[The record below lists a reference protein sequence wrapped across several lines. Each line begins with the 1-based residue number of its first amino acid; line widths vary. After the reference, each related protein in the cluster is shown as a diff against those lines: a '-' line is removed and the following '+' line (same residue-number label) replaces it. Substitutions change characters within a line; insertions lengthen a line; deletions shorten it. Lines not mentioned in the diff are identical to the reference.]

1 MKNDQAN
8 QAKPWLAYYDSY
20 VPESVEYEDITIP
33 DFLRNTAN
41 RFPNHTAFIFQ
52 GYKMTYAQ
60 FNDMVSR
67 LATCLTSFGVK
78 KGHSVAILLPNI
90 IPCPVSFYAALK
102 IGAIAVMNNPL
113 YTDRELAHQFND
125 SGAETLITVDLLAN
139 RMIELRKKTGIKRI
153 IYTSIGDYLPF
164 PKSVLFPF
172 VGKKKGLAAD
182 VKPAEGVLKW
192 KEVMAKYP
200 PNDQK
205 ADISVNDVAIY
216 QYTGGTTG
224 VSKGAILTHRNLSS
238 NVQQA
243 DAWTRY
249 KSGEEVMLGALPFF
263 HVMGLTISMNLS
275 IYKGWANILVPKPQP
290 DPLFEVITKFRPTL
304 APLVPTMFIGL
315 LNHPMIDSADL
326 SSIKMCFSGSAP
338 LPVEVIRDFERK
350 TGSVI
355 IEAFGMT
362 ESSPAVLANPMG
374 EGKRKTGS
382 VGVPFPDTICRIVDL
397 GDGETELPPEA
408 EGELVV
414 KGPQVMAGYLN
425 MPEETAKTIVDGWLH
440 SGDIAKMDH
449 DGYFY
454 IVDRV
459 KDMILSG
466 GYNVYPR
473 DIEEVLYENP
483 KVQEACCIGVPH
495 PSRGEQIKAFIV
507 LNENETADEKEIIAF
522 CAERLAKYKLPTMI
536 EFRDELPKSNVG
548 KILRKDLRQMEL
560 KDLEQQ

>member
-1 MKNDQAN
+1 MKDDQAN
-8 QAKPWLAYYDSY
+8 QAKPWLAYYDDY
-20 VPESVEYEDITIP
+20 VPESVDYEDITIP
-33 DFLRNTAN
+33 DFLKHTVE
-41 RFPNHTAFIFQ
+41 RFPDKTAFIFQ
-52 GYKMTYAQ
+52 GYKVTYAR
-60 FNDMVSR
+60 FDDMVSR
-67 LATCLTSFGVK
+67 LAGCLTSFGVK
-78 KGHSVAILLPNI
+78 KGHAVAILLPNI

-102 IGAIAVMNNPL
+102 IGAVAVMNNPL

-125 SGAETLITVDLLAN
+125 SGAEILITLDLLAN
-139 RMIELRKKTGIKRI
+139 RMIDLRDTTGIKKI

-182 VKPAEGVLKW
+182 VKPADGVLKW
-192 KEVMAKYP
+192 KDVMARYP
-200 PNDQK
+200 ANDQQ
-205 ADISVNDVAIY
+205 ADLSVNDVAIY

-243 DAWTRY
+243 DAWTKY
-249 KSGEEVMLGALPFF
+249 KSGEEAMLGALPFF

-290 DPLFEVITKFRPTL
+290 DQLLEAITKFRPTL

-315 LNHPMIDSADL
+315 LNHPEIENSDL

-350 TGSVI
+350 TKSVI

-374 EGKRKTGS
+374 EGRRKTGS

-397 GDGETELPPEA
+397 GDGKTELPPET

-414 KGPQVMAGYLN
+414 RGPQVMAGYLN

-449 DGYFY
+449 DGYFF

-483 KVQEACCIGVPH
+483 KIQEVCCIGVPH
-495 PSRGEQIKAFIV
+495 PSRGEQIKAFVV
-507 LNENETADEKEIIAF
+507 LKENETADEKEMIAF
-522 CAERLAKYKLPTMI
+522 CAERLARYKLPTMI

-548 KILRKDLRQMEL
+548 KILRKDLRLMEL
-560 KDLEQQ
+560 KEMQ